1 MRLLRG
7 LGSHFL
13 QSERAGVLTWK
24 YTIQYGTKVTMT
36 GKIFTSTW
44 KLAMSSWG
52 EGPGWGN
59 LWSGSSWA
67 LGGSLRGQRGSR
79 LNGSYR
85 HHHHGY
91 LPTSTIIPYFNPIP
105 LSPIITAIISEIP
118 ALLSSTPP
126 SASLSPTLSTF
137 APLSASQGRGSLA
150 GCRLWGHTE
159 LDTTEAT

>member
-91 LPTSTIIPYFNPIP
+91 LLPSILFFLKHQLWDFPGGSVAKNP
-105 LSPIITAIISEIP
+105 P
-118 ALLSSTPP
+118 ANAGDTGSILGP
-126 SASLSPTLSTF
+126 
-137 APLSASQGRGSLA
+137 GRSHML
-150 GCRLWGHTE
+150 RSN
-159 LDTTEAT
+159 